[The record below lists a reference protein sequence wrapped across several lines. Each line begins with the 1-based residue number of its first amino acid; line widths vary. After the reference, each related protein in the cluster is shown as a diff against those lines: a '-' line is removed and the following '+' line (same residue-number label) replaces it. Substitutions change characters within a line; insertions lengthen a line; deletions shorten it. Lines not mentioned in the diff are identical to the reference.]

1 MVSGREEEITRS
13 ISSGPERGQVRYHV
27 HNGDKHRHVEA
38 YAGFPA
44 GGTCYQTTRWW
55 GTIAVMSQHAPLAG
69 DRRERP

>member
-27 HNGDKHRHVEA
+27 HNGDKHRDAELYVA
-38 YAGFPA
+38 LPA
-44 GGTCYQTTRWW
+44 EGTCYQTTRWW
-55 GTIAVMSQHAPLAG
+55 ATIAVMSQHAPLAG